1 MLVRLLY
8 ASRAVDGI
16 DESFIRSILEES
28 RANNLEHGITGI
40 LCTYPEG
47 GAFIQLLE
55 GGREAVNRLYGN
67 IVRDRR
73 HAEVTLLD
81 FAEIQERRFASWK
94 MGNVDLNKVNKS
106 SILRYSDKAE
116 LDPFSMS
123 GRSALALL
131 EELASSAAIAS
142 YDGS

>member
-16 DESFIRSILEES
+16 DDAFLRSILDQS
-28 RANNLEHGITGI
+28 RENNLEHGITGI

-47 GAFIQLLE
+47 GVFIQALE

-73 HAEVTLLD
+73 HADVTILD
-81 FAEIQERRFASWK
+81 FAEIEERRFAGWR
-94 MGNVDLNKVNKS
+94 MGNVDLNKINLS
-106 SILRYSDKAE
+106 SILRYSERGE

-123 GRSALALL
+123 CIIELSLL
-131 EELASSAAIAS
+131 EELVSSGAIGS